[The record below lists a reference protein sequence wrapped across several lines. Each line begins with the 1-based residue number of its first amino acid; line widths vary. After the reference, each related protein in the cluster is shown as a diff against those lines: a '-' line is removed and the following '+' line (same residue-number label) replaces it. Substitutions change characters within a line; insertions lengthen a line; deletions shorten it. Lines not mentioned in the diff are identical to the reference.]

1 MYFTIFYG
9 LIILTITTKICLM
22 YVYTFTIFVGYWK
35 LILGD
40 NIKFASVILRGGI
53 NQKYKSQMLNFT
65 YDRQKSQY
73 FSDIIELSLR

>member
-9 LIILTITTKICLM
+9 LIFLTITTNICLIN
-22 YVYTFTIFVGYWK
+22 VYTFTIFVGFWK

-40 NIKFASVILRGGI
+40 NIKFASVILREGI
-53 NQKYKSQMLNFT
+53 SQKYKSQMLNFT